1 VVSRGKSRSKD
12 KISISGKCKVRIIR
26 ALKKEQKKGIKDLE
40 LGRNSF
46 YICTPPRE
54 VLKKIWVN
62 KVEGKLI

>member
-1 VVSRGKSRSKD
+1 
-12 KISISGKCKVRIIR
+12 VRIIK

-40 LGRNSF
+40 LGRISF

-54 VLKKIWVN
+54 VLKKIWDN

>member
-1 VVSRGKSRSKD
+1 VGSQGKSSCNE
-12 KISISGKCKVRIIR
+12 KISTSVKCKVRIIR

-40 LGRNSF
+40 LGRISF

-54 VLKKIWVN
+54 VLYKIWVN